1 MEKLAPFYPAMVV
14 FVGAMIVAGGAFW
27 ASLRQSNFNIELR
40 NKNNE
45 IAALQKENADTIT
58 GGDSFAE
65 VGFHVLD
72 QSGNMPNASAMP
84 DQLVLNPLV
93 IHHGKYPLYDVQA
106 RIHKFGSMGLDTNV
120 NVGNLTP
127 GFAMNNAVR
136 IPQQGKNNLS
146 YNIFF
151 VARNGGWT
159 QFLRMLWVG
168 DGWATAS
175 KIVRGDKVLLREVS
189 ANFPR
194 NEKGEIDWG
203 EPGAQHQPS
212 DKK

>member
-1 MEKLAPFYPAMVV
+1 MEKLSPFYPAMVV
-14 FVGAMIVAGGAFW
+14 FVGALVVAGGAFW
-27 ASLRQSNFNIELR
+27 ASFRQSNFNIELR

-65 VGFHVLD
+65 VAFRVLD
-72 QSGNMPNASAMP
+72 QSGNMPNAFAMP
-84 DQLVLNPLV
+84 DQLVLNPIV
-93 IHHGKYPLYDVQA
+93 IHHGKYPLYDVKA
-106 RIHKFGSMGLDTNV
+106 RVHKFGSINLDTAID
-120 NVGNLTP
+120 VGNLTP
-127 GFAMNNAVR
+127 GFASNNAVVR
-136 IPQQGKNNLS
+136 IPQQGKNLS

-151 VARNGGWT
+151 VARNGGWN

-168 DGWATAS
+168 DGWARAS

-194 NEKGEIDWG
+194 NEKDEIDWG
-203 EPGAQHQPS
+203 EPGAQDQPG